1 MPPEK
6 NGGTKMKEDKVF
18 TLALCWI
25 IGGLAAVAICYMLGC
40 FLGIKSTDAPSW
52 IQAIGSVG
60 AIVFAW
66 FMSAH
71 HQRLQEKERRKDELR
86 KLIQTAELCEAFV
99 NDCRSV
105 LRSVREKFRGSCARE
120 KWSEIGTERLL
131 GLLSAID
138 SLFAKDIPPGL
149 FSAMLPVQREVAY
162 TLTAVRQYNANQIAA
177 KQARGKKAMSR
188 LKVVRKAHDEIKA
201 ILLLHRMEWVEATK

>member
-1 MPPEK
+1 M
-6 NGGTKMKEDKVF
+6 NEDKSF
-18 TLALCWI
+18 TLALSWI

-40 FLGIKSTDAPSW
+40 FLGIGHAEAPSW
-52 IQAIGSVG
+52 VQAIGSVG

-66 FMSAH
+66 FMSVH

-99 NDCRSV
+99 KDSRAV
-105 LRSVREKFRGSCARE
+105 LKNVHGKFNASFV
-120 KWSEIGTERLL
+120 KKTWSEIGTERLH

-149 FSAMLPVQREVAY
+149 FSALLPVQREVSY
-162 TLTAVRQYNANQIAA
+162 TLTAVRQYNQDRIAA
-177 KQARGKKAMSR
+177 IEARGKKAMRR
-188 LKVVRKAHDEIKA
+188 LKAVRKAHYDIKA
-201 ILLLHRMEWVEATK
+201 IILLHRMEWVEVTK